1 MLCDRPSLFTKR
13 TREPMATSTFFGD
26 VPVAVIVMVVVLTAG
41 VVGAVGVLE
50 LPHAVARTIPAAR
63 AVLGAEGS
71 RSITPFYAGG
81 RPRCLDVLDFRR
93 LKLKASGRR
102 VTMPDVW
109 PT

>member
-13 TREPMATSTFFGD
+13 TREPRATSIVFGET
-26 VPVAVIVMVVVLTAG
+26 PVAVIVTVVVLTAG
-41 VVGAVGVLE
+41 VCGAVGVLE
-50 LPHAVARTIPAAR
+50 LPHAVARAIPAAR
-63 AVLGAEGS
+63 AVLGVEGS
-71 RSITPFYAGG
+71 RSITSFYAAGASEV
-81 RPRCLDVLDFRR
+81 PDVPDSRR